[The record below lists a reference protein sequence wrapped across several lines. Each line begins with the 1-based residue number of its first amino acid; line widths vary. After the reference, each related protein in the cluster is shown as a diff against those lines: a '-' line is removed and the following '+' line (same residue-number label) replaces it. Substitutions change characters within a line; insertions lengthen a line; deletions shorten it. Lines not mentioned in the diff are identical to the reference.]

1 MYSYAAFLSFP
12 AWLDSSKAFK
22 SRRRDRRPVIGKS
35 SSVVFT
41 PHCLSSLCTETKLKN
56 WDTFEW
62 RALVDQR
69 CRLFYEFATVV
80 MLRHPVK
87 MRNVPGIRRHNIV
100 LSSKERAS
108 EVFTARTRDFT

>member
-12 AWLDSSKAFK
+12 AWLHSSEAFK
-22 SRRRDRRPVIGKS
+22 RGKRDRQPVIGKS

-41 PHCLSSLCTETKLKN
+41 PHCLSSFCTETKLKN
-56 WDTFEW
+56 WVTFEW
-62 RALVDQR
+62 RALVVQR
-69 CRLFYEFATVV
+69 CRLFCEFATVV

-87 MRNVPGIRRHNIV
+87 MRNVPRIRRHNIV
-100 LSSKERAS
+100 LSSKERAC